1 MTPRRAALAGFTLAL
16 WLGAWPAWPAAN
28 ATDTIPS
35 SLSDEQFW
43 KLTQDLSESD
53 GYFRSENLLSN
64 EMVFAR
70 VVPELLGRTKPDGI
84 YLGVGPEQNFT
95 YIATMRPRMAFIID
109 IRRGNLLLQLMYK
122 ALFELSP
129 DRAEFVSRLFTKA
142 RPASLTPE
150 STAREL
156 MDAYWDVVTSDEAT
170 YQANLRA
177 IEDVLIRKHRFPL
190 SQQDR
195 DGLAYVYHA
204 FYWFGPRITYGSSRG
219 GPNISGVSY
228 ADLMMTRDSVS
239 GAERSYLASE
249 DSFAFLKVMQSRN
262 LVVPLVGDFAGPKA
276 LRAVGAYVRDRGA
289 TITAF
294 YVSNVESYL
303 YRNGV
308 WPNFCANVATFPL
321 EESSVFIR
329 PMGAGGGTVMM
340 TVTATTSGLPIRNPI
355 LMGGTVVTPNP
366 ISTPVPTGRGA
377 PFGAM
382 AAETAGCK

>member
-1 MTPRRAALAGFTLAL
+1 MTLRRAALAGFTLAL

-142 RPASLTPE
+142 RPTSLTPE
-150 STAREL
+150 STAKEL
-156 MDAYWDVVTSDEAT
+156 MDAYWDVVTSDEPT

-190 SQQDR
+190 SAQDR

-204 FYWFGPRITYGSSRG
+204 FYWFGPRINWSSSANGSFG
-219 GPNISGVSY
+219 GGQTY
-228 ADLMMTRDSVS
+228 ADLMMQADATGR
-239 GAERSYLASE
+239 GLSYLATE
-249 DSFAFLKVMQSRN
+249 ASFQAVKALHAKN
-262 LVVPLVGDFAGPKA
+262 LVVPVIGNFGGTKA
-276 LRAVGAYVRDRGA
+276 IRAVGRYLKERGA
-289 TITAF
+289 VVTAF
-294 YVSNVESYL
+294 YLSNVEQYL
-303 YRNGV
+303 RQDGL
-308 WPNFCANVATFPL
+308 WPRFCENVATLPL
-321 EESSVFIR
+321 DDASVFIR
-329 PMGAGGGTVMM
+329 PGGLGMRGVTSITLVNGVPTSRPATITPGGSALSPMM
-340 TVTATTSGLPIRNPI
+340 TETAAC
-355 LMGGTVVTPNP
+355 
-366 ISTPVPTGRGA
+366 GA
-377 PFGAM
+377 P
-382 AAETAGCK
+382 K